1 MFINADD
8 SKEKPSTKPS
18 KRNLVL
24 EAWDGNLNFET
35 STDFLCVSLIYQMR
49 VQAYANFG

>member
-1 MFINADD
+1 MLNDKQPTSEYNGNLVFINADD

-24 EAWDGNLNFET
+24 RSMGLNKIWK
-35 STDFLCVSLIYQMR
+35 VI
-49 VQAYANFG
+49 